1 MVRLPEGVC
10 TLMTTITILYVQQ
23 FRFYSK
29 FNVLMNAKAT
39 APRNFSNTIFLQ
51 IFKETYNR

>member
-1 MVRLPEGVC
+1 MVRLPEGVS

-29 FNVLMNAKAT
+29 FNMLMNARAT
-39 APRNFSNTIFLQ
+39 AP
-51 IFKETYNR
+51 